1 MPSFDADTVRRD
13 NPLSEYLPRRGI
25 RLTVNGAEWGGCC
38 PFHAENTPSFTVY
51 RGRKGT
57 QEFHCFGCDAK
68 GDVIDFVQRFDSVGF
83 TEACE
88 ILGGTRAEVRRDAAP
103 VPAPAERTDIY
114 AAWVAKLPPASAP
127 QIVAGKRTG
136 PIVNPKR
143 PDRPPPQYTPKS
155 VYPYRLSNG
164 QVIGYVLRVEIRGR
178 KITPLILWCE
188 NTETGEVSWCHRPFT
203 GPRRLYNLPAFA
215 ERPDAQVLVVE
226 GEKCAE
232 AAKRLLPGVIAT
244 CWQGGGKAAGKS
256 DWSPARGREVLIW
269 PDNDPEGVA
278 AAQEVARLC
287 HAAGAQRIRI
297 IEPPGDEQKKG
308 WDIADA
314 EEAGWSR
321 TDVLRFARAGAQD
334 WTAPEA
340 EQPMPVAAAAPPP
353 ERPAK
358 RAPRAALKQVTQEKI
373 QAEPDERPDNVVPL
387 RAIQADPT
395 DYEGGVHWRAYLELD
410 GQDRPKPKLMTNY
423 VTFLQRHPM
432 MRGVLTKNAF
442 TAQTIIAK
450 RPAWDRGQGEWRPR
464 KLTDNDVTLAMTWL
478 ERAGLTPTH
487 TNTGTAIMAAAEAT
501 KIDPIRDY
509 FTGLKWDGQPRL
521 QGINGHAPWLTT
533 YMGVK
538 PTKNEIERAFGMRWM
553 IAAVARN
560 LSERPD
566 GEKVDNML
574 VLEGEQSRLKST
586 ALEVLA
592 TINSERY
599 FTSGISDVTS
609 KDGIMLM
616 QGNIIIEMDELVAIS
631 KADTEVVKS
640 FLSRKIDSTRLP
652 YGKTVTDLP
661 RRFVLAGTMNPRGRG
676 YLKDPTG
683 ARRFWPVYVSQS
695 TDIPALTR
703 DRDQLWAEAVHLYRA
718 GVPWWLQGD
727 EVEHAATEQRKR
739 FQADAWAGP
748 IDNFLETRVGKY
760 ADVVTLS
767 EIFVALSIP
776 THMQDGSK
784 AERVISHL
792 IANGWIKFTQISGR
806 RRIDAFRRPETNG

>member
-1 MPSFDADTVRRD
+1 VPSFDADAVRRD
-13 NPLSEYLPRRGI
+13 NPLSEYLPKRGI
-25 RLTVNGAEWGGCC
+25 KLTGGGSEWTACC
-38 PFHAENTPSFTVY
+38 PFHAEGTPSFTVY

-57 QEFHCFGCDAK
+57 QEFHCFGCPAK
-68 GDVIDFVQRFDSVGF
+68 GDVIDFVQQYDGVDF
-83 TEACE
+83 TGACE
-88 ILGGTRAEVRRDAAP
+88 ILGGTREEVRREAAP
-103 VPAPAERTDIY
+103 APVERADIY
-114 AAWVAKLPPASAP
+114 AAWVAKLPPGNAP
-127 QIVAGKRTG
+127 PIVAGKRTP

-143 PDRPPPQYTPKS
+143 PDRPPPQYTPIS
-155 VYPYRLSNG
+155 VYPYRLSNS

-178 KITPLILWCE
+178 KLTPLVLWCE
-188 NTETGEVSWCHRPFT
+188 NTETGEVGWCHRPFT

-226 GEKCAE
+226 GEKCAD
-232 AAKRLLPGVIAT
+232 AAARLLPGVVAT

-256 DWSPARGREVLIW
+256 DWSPVRGREVLIW
-269 PDNDPEGVA
+269 PDNDPAGVEA
-278 AAQEVARLC
+278 AHEVARLS
-287 HAAGAQRIRI
+287 HAAGAERIRI
-297 IEPPGDEQKKG
+297 IDPPGDEQAKG

-314 EEAGWSR
+314 EAAGWTR
-321 TDVLRFARAGAQD
+321 ADVLRFARAGARD
-334 WTAPEA
+334 WTPPAAEAP
-340 EQPMPVAAAAPPP
+340 PIAASAPPP
-353 ERPAK
+353 PRQEK
-358 RAPRAALKQVTQEKI
+358 RAARPALKQVAQEKI
-373 QAEPDERPDNVVPL
+373 QAEPDERPSAKVVPL
-387 RAIQADPT
+387 RAIQADPG
-395 DYEGGVHWRAYLELD
+395 DYEDGMHWRSYLELNEN
-410 GQDRPKPKLMTNY
+410 GLTKPKLMTNF
-423 VTFLQRHPM
+423 VTFLQRHPQ

-450 RPAWDRGQGEWRPR
+450 RPAWDRGAGEWRPR

-487 TNTGTAIMAAAEAT
+487 TGTGTAVMAAAEAT

-509 FTGLKWDGQPRL
+509 FTALRWDGKPRL
-521 QGINGHAPWLTT
+521 QGIDGHAPWLTQ

-592 TINSERY
+592 TINGERY

-695 TDIPALTR
+695 TDIAALTR

-727 EVEHAATEQRKR
+727 EVEHAAIEQRKR

-748 IDNFLETRVGKY
+748 IDTFLETRVGSN
-760 ADVVTLS
+760 ADNVTLS
-767 EIFVALSIP
+767 EVFIALSIP
-776 THMQDGSK
+776 THMQDGNK
-784 AERVISHL
+784 ADRIISHL
-792 IANGWIKFTQISGR
+792 IANGWVKYTKISGR
-806 RRIDAFRRPETNG
+806 RRIDAFRRPGTNG